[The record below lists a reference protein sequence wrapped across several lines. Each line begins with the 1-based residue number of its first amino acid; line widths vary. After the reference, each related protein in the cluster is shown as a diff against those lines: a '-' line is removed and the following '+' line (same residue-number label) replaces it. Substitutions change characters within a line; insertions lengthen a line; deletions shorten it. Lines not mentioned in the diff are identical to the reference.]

1 MEPYYPCNWVG
12 FINRKNKKDNKLKF
26 VNNNYIYWYRY
37 YFSKQLICILYTY
50 SLNMQTTKTSSSRIR
65 SETFILLEIILNVF
79 NVWQYHFRI
88 KILILAIV
96 TLLFISVCILCEFA
110 ILLDVYILLSLR
122 KKRCTILLYEQ
133 MYIAGSTFIKK
144 RLNPLSVI
152 ILVCLGNT

>member
-12 FINRKNKKDNKLKF
+12 FVNRKNKKDKKLKF

-122 KKRCTILLYEQ
+122 KKKCTILPVGTDL
-133 MYIAGSTFIKK
+133 AHVAVHSLK
-144 RLNPLSVI
+144 RLNPLSI
-152 ILVCLGNT
+152 II